1 MAESNW
7 SPDRTGMN
15 DANIDELDFIGYHVK
30 DDNNENGIRKLN
42 LKKMSLRNS
51 QIIYILHLYVMSNFE
66 YILRVEKFIF
76 IFCAYILVNNMI
88 KIFLKDRMRR
98 FFKHS

>member
-15 DANIDELDFIGYHVK
+15 DANIDELDSTGYHAK

-42 LKKMSLRNS
+42 LKKCHYEILKLY
-51 QIIYILHLYVMSNFE
+51 IFYIYMKCQTLSIYYGLKISYLYFVLI
-66 YILRVEKFIF
+66 YW
-76 IFCAYILVNNMI
+76 
-88 KIFLKDRMRR
+88 
-98 FFKHS
+98 

>member
-15 DANIDELDFIGYHVK
+15 DTNIDELDFIGYHVK

-42 LKKMSLRNS
+42 LKKCHYEILKLY
-51 QIIYILHLYVMSNFE
+51 IFYIYMKCQTLSIYYGLKISYLYFVLI
-66 YILRVEKFIF
+66 YW
-76 IFCAYILVNNMI
+76 
-88 KIFLKDRMRR
+88 
-98 FFKHS
+98 